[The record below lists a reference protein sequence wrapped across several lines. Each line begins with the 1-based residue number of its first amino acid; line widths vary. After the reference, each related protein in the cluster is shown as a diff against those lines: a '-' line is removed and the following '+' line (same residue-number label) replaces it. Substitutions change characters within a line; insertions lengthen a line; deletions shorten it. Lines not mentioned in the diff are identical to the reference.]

1 MLSLIL
7 KNSFILALLV
17 LLQGSLLPYWVGDFI
32 LIFIYFWFLRFHF
45 SFKETKIDYRL
56 FWLPVI
62 LGFSIFNFKIVSLW
76 MILPY
81 ILILL
86 AMRRAVVLRREWIL
100 RAKEGYLLLT
110 GFFLLF
116 AGMQFLVREFVL
128 DYGVDFDFWF
138 RFILSYFMGFW
149 VWIYFYIKENS
160 NRIR

>member
-128 DYGVDFDFWF
+128 DYGVDFDFWL